1 MPGVGSKKYPYT
13 VSGLQRAE
21 AEAVRTGNPVK
32 SDQSVYGPSN
42 AIKQRTTKRRKAPRP
57 YKTNRN
63 L

>member
-1 MPGVGSKKYPYT
+1 MPGVGGKKYPYT

-42 AIKQRTTKRRKAPRP
+42 MKSRATHKRRKAPRP